1 MWILWKHFIFF
12 ITFSKKDFYSK
23 QIQFNFWT
31 YTFEIMVTATEIPQ
45 LPSISFLV
53 FSVLHDTLNV
63 HTRLPPSF
71 SKFKTLDRAITHHRT
86 LEDNEKKT
94 WCVSVH
100 SVEGNC
106 FLKTAIYRL
115 SSHKEYIRNIRL
127 DVHKLSIS
135 SSVRSAIKYHCKY
148 IGSVPF

>member
-1 MWILWKHFIFF
+1 MKAFHFLYHILQEGLLFQ
-12 ITFSKKDFYSK
+12 TNSV
-23 QIQFNFWT
+23 QFLNLHIWNHG
-31 YTFEIMVTATEIPQ
+31 YWTEIPQ

-106 FLKTAIYRL
+106 FLMTAIYRL

>member
-1 MWILWKHFIFF
+1 MKAFHFLYHILQEGLLFQ
-12 ITFSKKDFYSK
+12 TNSV
-23 QIQFNFWT
+23 QFLNLHIWNHG
-31 YTFEIMVTATEIPQ
+31 YWTEIPQ

-63 HTRLPPSF
+63 HAATQFLQVQNTWSSNYTSQNPWGQWKENLMCLCTF
-71 SKFKTLDRAITHHRT
+71 SRGKLFPKD
-86 LEDNEKKT
+86 
-94 WCVSVH
+94 
-100 SVEGNC
+100 
-106 FLKTAIYRL
+106 RL

>member
-1 MWILWKHFIFF
+1 MKAFHFLYHILQEGLLFQ
-12 ITFSKKDFYSK
+12 TNSV
-23 QIQFNFWT
+23 QFLNLHIWNPG
-31 YTFEIMVTATEIPQ
+31 YWTEIPQ

-71 SKFKTLDRAITHHRT
+71 SKFKTHAITLHRT